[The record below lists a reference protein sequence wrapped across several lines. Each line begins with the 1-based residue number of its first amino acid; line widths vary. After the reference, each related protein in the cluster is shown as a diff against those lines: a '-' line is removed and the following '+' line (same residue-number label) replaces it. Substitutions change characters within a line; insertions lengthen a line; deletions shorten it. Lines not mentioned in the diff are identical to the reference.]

1 MYFVPSTGSTH
12 QLMRYGCTVLRCGCA
27 QLGTVRGTC
36 HDVLCGLDA
45 CTDAQGASSL
55 VGPQLTCL
63 LDPVSSRPSCSTTV
77 RGRVCITVH
86 ARPRPT
92 DAGLSRPRRPSASL
106 VAALASAEPFTLG
119 RVAHQSQDKLMLHLH
134 SASEPNN
141 LSAGTNPG
149 GDLLKVFRTANHPA
163 CVPRRSPAA
172 DFARPHR
179 PRAKQNHASHDVTL
193 PTFLSTTPPL
203 ASLTGSRGHLSSAT
217 GSAIVLPGETAWC
230 ATCTRQTAGDGL
242 YICMYAAKV
251 FRVCWAQ
258 RGHKGGQTRSSGPRS
273 YLHAHVVGPDR
284 HLLPSPPALN
294 QGECA

>member
-1 MYFVPSTGSTH
+1 
-12 QLMRYGCTVLRCGCA
+12 
-27 QLGTVRGTC
+27 
-36 HDVLCGLDA
+36 
-45 CTDAQGASSL
+45 
-55 VGPQLTCL
+55 
-63 LDPVSSRPSCSTTV
+63 
-77 RGRVCITVH
+77 
-86 ARPRPT
+86 
-92 DAGLSRPRRPSASL
+92 
-106 VAALASAEPFTLG
+106 
-119 RVAHQSQDKLMLHLH
+119 MLHLHLPLHLPLHPSVLCTGTGHVQRQGARVLGTH